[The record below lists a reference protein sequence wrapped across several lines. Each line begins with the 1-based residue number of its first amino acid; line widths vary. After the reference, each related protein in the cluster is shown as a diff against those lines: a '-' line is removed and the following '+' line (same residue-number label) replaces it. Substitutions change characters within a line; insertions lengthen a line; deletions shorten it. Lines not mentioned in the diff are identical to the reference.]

1 MNKPMRISIDDVEF
15 INTTPSSSNSSNV
28 SSYFSS
34 PTYTISPLTHIS
46 SPIPNATGVSD
57 TIVNAR
63 PFNIHQFFYDFED
76 EHSLPTY
83 STNSISTNTHSTNSF
98 YNKVKYNYANIIIN
112 IVNMSTYFGYV
123 LFFNGNVNDINP
135 YDYNF
140 FYYAT
145 IPYPNCVDSR
155 HQVWRL
161 FSYSLV
167 HSGLAH
173 LLGNSFG
180 IIISTFGIYKF
191 QKSYKIITLYTAA
204 VINGALF
211 FYLNKPSNIAIGASG
226 GVYGIA
232 GSNLSN
238 LIYNY
243 KKMNPLELL
252 WAYSYN
258 SLFILSDLISFFY
271 LYKDNVAYE
280 IHWAMYLYGL
290 FFGLAIYK

>member
-63 PFNIHQFFYDFED
+63 PFNAHQFFYDFED
-76 EHSLPTY
+76 EHTLPTY

-98 YNKVKYNYANIIIN
+98 YNKIKYNYANIIIN
-112 IVNMSTYFGYV
+112 IINIGAYFTYVIYYNNNYNNTNPNDRE
-123 LFFNGNVNDINP
+123 LFF
-135 YDYNF
+135 
-140 FYYAT
+140 YAT
-145 IPYPNCVDSR
+145 TPFPDCNDNR

-167 HSGLAH
+167 HSNFMH
-173 LLGNSFG
+173 LFGNSFG
-180 IIISTFGIYKF
+180 IILTTFGIYKF
-191 QKSYKIITLYTAA
+191 QKSLKILSIYTSS
-204 VINGALF
+204 VVNGALF
-211 FYLNKPSNIAIGASG
+211 FYLNNPDRAVIGASG

-238 LIYNY
+238 GIYNY
-243 KKMNPLELL
+243 NKMNDCEKL
-252 WAYSYN
+252 WFYLFNTY
-258 SLFILSDLISFFY
+258 FILSDLISFFY
-271 LYKDNVAYE
+271 LYKDNIAYE
-280 IHWAMYLYGL
+280 VHWAMYIYGL
-290 FFGLAIYK
+290 FFGLSIYK